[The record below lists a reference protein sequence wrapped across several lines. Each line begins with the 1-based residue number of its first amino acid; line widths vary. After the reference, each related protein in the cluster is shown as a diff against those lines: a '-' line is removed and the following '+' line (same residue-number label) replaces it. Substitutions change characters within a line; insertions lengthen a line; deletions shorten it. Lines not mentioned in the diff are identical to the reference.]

1 MNEMKNVI
9 ICDLD
14 GTLANCDH
22 RRHLVEKFHPDGTKN
37 RHRDYEAFYL
47 ACGEDSVHEA
57 VHKLLVNMCGWNMN
71 YEYRQYEVVF
81 VTGRPE
87 RTRALTERWL
97 ESNTDCPAFG
107 YGLQLY
113 MRPDGDTRPDYVVK
127 QEILDTKLDKDRI
140 LLCLD
145 DRQQVV
151 DMWRT
156 NGLVC
161 MQVAKGDF

>member
-1 MNEMKNVI
+1 MKNVI

-37 RHRDYEAFYL
+37 KKRDYEAFYM
-47 ACGEDSVHEA
+47 ACDKDGVHQHVWA
-57 VHKLLVNMCGWNMN
+57 LLYNMVNTKFRECRN
-71 YEYRQYEVVF
+71 EVIF

-87 RTRALTERWL
+87 RTRLVTELWIANNVGF
-97 ESNTDCPAFG
+97 STYDMYFT
-107 YGLQLY
+107 LY

-140 LLCLD
+140 LFCLD

-151 DMWRT
+151 DMWRA

>member
-1 MNEMKNVI
+1 MKNVI

-22 RRHLVEKFHPDGTKN
+22 RRHLVQKFKPDGTKN
-37 RHRDYEAFYL
+37 KHRDYEQFHDL
-47 ACGEDSVHEA
+47 CKNDTVHEA
-57 VHKLLVNMCGWNMN
+57 VHELLVRMCGWSMN
-71 YEYRQYEVVF
+71 YEYRTHDVIF

-87 RTRALTERWL
+87 RTRLATQWWL
-97 ESNTDCPAFG
+97 EDNTDCPAFG
-107 YGLQLY
+107 YGQQLY
-113 MRPDGDTRPDYVVK
+113 MRPDGDTRADFIVK
-127 QEILDTKLDKDRI
+127 QEILDTKLVKEDI
-140 LLCLD
+140 LFCVD

-151 DMWRT
+151 DMWRR